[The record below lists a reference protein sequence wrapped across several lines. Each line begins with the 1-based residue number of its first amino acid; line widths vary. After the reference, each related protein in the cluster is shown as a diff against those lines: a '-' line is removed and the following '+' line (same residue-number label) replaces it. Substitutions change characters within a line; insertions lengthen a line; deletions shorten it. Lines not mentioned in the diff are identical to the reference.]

1 LRGEWDEKE
10 RLKQELGEIETNL
23 QYLEARKQYKAN
35 NYKVIKYER
44 LIQALF
50 KNESTNL
57 SEIEE
62 IQ

>member
-1 LRGEWDEKE
+1 MSSKWKEKDRAE
-10 RLKQELGEIETNL
+10 NQLKEIETNP
-23 QYLEARKQYKAN
+23 QYLEARKQYKVN
-35 NYKVIKYER
+35 NIKVMKYER